1 MATLLGL
8 SEFPSSF
15 HWNQELKE
23 TLNCRFVANS
33 ARNLTKGGARL
44 RRAVPEGDSSVRK
57 RRMPWVDTLI
67 FCFVNG
73 KASWCLPGSRDARP
87 TCDVGL
93 RSVVVL

>member
-44 RRAVPEGDSSVRK
+44 RRAVPAGGLFYPKETKALGGYTDFLLCEREGKLVLA
-57 RRMPWVDTLI
+57 WLA
-67 FCFVNG
+67 G
-73 KASWCLPGSRDARP
+73 
-87 TCDVGL
+87 
-93 RSVVVL
+93 RSPYL